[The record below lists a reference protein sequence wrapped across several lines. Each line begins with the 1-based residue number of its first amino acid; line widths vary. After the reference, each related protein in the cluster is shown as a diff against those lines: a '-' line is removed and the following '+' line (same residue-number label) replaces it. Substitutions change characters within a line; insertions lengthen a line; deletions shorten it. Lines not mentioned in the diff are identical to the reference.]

1 MALVLVTG
9 PAIEPIAL
17 AEAKL
22 HLRVDDT
29 ADDNLI
35 TALITVARERVEHI
49 TRRAL
54 ITQTWDLK
62 LEDWPSGDEL
72 RIPLPPLQSVTSV
85 KYLDQDGAESTMD
98 SADYIVDTAS
108 EPGRIVL
115 AWDATWPSSTTLYPA
130 NPITVR
136 FVAGYG
142 DAGSDVPQAIRQAML
157 LMIGEWYEN
166 RENAGEARLQQIS
179 LSAEALLWP
188 YRREIV
194 R

>member
-1 MALVLVTG
+1 MALVLATA
-9 PAIEPIAL
+9 PASEPITL
-17 AEAKL
+17 AEGKL
-22 HLRVDDT
+22 HLRVDHT
-29 ADDNLI
+29 ADDSLI
-35 TALITVARERVEHI
+35 TALITVARERVEDI

-54 ITQTWDLK
+54 ISQTWDLK
-62 LEDWPSGDEL
+62 LDAWPVLSEL
-72 RIPLPPLQSVTSV
+72 RIPLPPLLSVTSV
-85 KYLDQDGAESTMD
+85 KYLDKDGIESTMP
-98 SADYIVDTAS
+98 STDYIVDTAS

-115 AWDATWPSSTTLYPA
+115 AWAKSWPETTTLYPV

-142 DAGSDVPQAIRQAML
+142 AAGSDVPQAIRQAML

-188 YRREIV
+188 YRRELV